1 MLKIILYILI
11 SACVCESIR
20 IKTKLGDIKGTER
33 KSRDGKTY
41 YAFTGIPYAKPP
53 VGKLRL
59 KNPVALDE
67 KWDGEFDATNE
78 MPKCIQHQVLV
89 GFLILGQED
98 CLYLSVYTPDLNPK
112 EKLAVLVHM
121 HGGGYRFGDGGPKS
135 NADYLMDGNVILVNV
150 HYRLGALGF
159 LSAEDE
165 HIPGNFG
172 LKDQAMALQW
182 LKDNIESF
190 GGDGERITV
199 FGVSAGG
206 ASTHYLMISPLTKG
220 LLNGVISQ
228 SGAINQF
235 WSYHKPGTARPLARR
250 IAEEFGCQDKDGA
263 ELLDCLQTIDA
274 SELVKT
280 DILFAYWYMEPLVV
294 FRPVQEPQ
302 AEGAFMPFDP
312 LKQEST
318 LPWITGVTSSEGIIK
333 HTPLMARGDSF
344 VQEFIDHM
352 DEYLFRVFSLDES
365 CPQAKATVKLIK
377 ERYFPEPVNINSTL
391 EGIKLLY
398 GDSFF
403 TFPMGEAI
411 KRHKGPVY
419 QYLYD
424 YRSGFSF
431 GEILIKIPS
440 IELVS
445 SAIKLL
451 GLDVE
456 TTLNYLMNFFGAF
469 SLPEFLQSSTRV
481 NLGVCHGDD
490 MGTLFRFDEMFP
502 IKSTPDSEKVSKTM
516 VQLWSN
522 FAKYLK
528 PTLDE
533 DPVKWPKQSTTL
545 E

>member
-11 SACVCESIR
+11 SACVCDSIR

-59 KNPVALDE
+59 KNPVPPDVQ
-67 KWDGEFDATNE
+67 WNNEFDATNPS
-78 MPKCIQHQVLV
+78 PKCIQH
-89 GFLILGQED
+89 LIFFAGIIMGKED
-98 CLYLSVYTPDLNPK
+98 CLYLSVYTPDLKPK

-121 HGGGYRFGDGGPKS
+121 HGGAFRMGDGGPKS

-182 LKDNIESF
+182 VKDNIESF
-190 GGDGERITV
+190 GGDNERITV
-199 FGVSAGG
+199 FGISAGG

-263 ELLDCLQTIDA
+263 ELLDCLQTVDA

-280 DILFAYWYMEPLVV
+280 DKVFEYWYMEPLAV

-318 LPWITGVTSSEGIIK
+318 LPWIIGVTSGEGILK
-333 HTPLMARGDSF
+333 LAPLLAKGDSYT
-344 VQEFIDHM
+344 QEFIDHM
-352 DEYLFRVFSLDES
+352 DEYLFRLLSLDES
-365 CPQAKATVKLIK
+365 CPRAKATVKLIK

-391 EGIKLLY
+391 EGLKLV
-398 GDSFF
+398 
-403 TFPMGEAI
+403 
-411 KRHKGPVY
+411 R
-419 QYLYD
+419 
-424 YRSGFSF
+424 
-431 GEILIKIPS
+431 
-440 IELVS
+440 
-445 SAIKLL
+445 
-451 GLDVE
+451 
-456 TTLNYLMNFFGAF
+456 
-469 SLPEFLQSSTRV
+469 
-481 NLGVCHGDD
+481 
-490 MGTLFRFDEMFP
+490 
-502 IKSTPDSEKVSKTM
+502 
-516 VQLWSN
+516 
-522 FAKYLK
+522 
-528 PTLDE
+528 
-533 DPVKWPKQSTTL
+533 
-545 E
+545 